1 MKYFILLI
9 VSIFSIIT
17 SGQEIC
23 TNGIDDDGDG
33 KIDLNDSDCQ
43 CNEVVNSIIPNPSFE
58 ELDFCPYD
66 YSQLTAA
73 KNWEQATEATTD
85 YMNTCGW
92 LMSSSFQSSGLIPP
106 PDGNGFVGTWYM
118 GNYKEY
124 LGTNLLSPM
133 VANTDYQLN
142 LNAAGITLTGDRILI
157 NGGVYKFS
165 PTDVVVYGNTNS
177 VSFPIS
183 TNRGCPL
190 SVPGWKIIGSASYS
204 PKNKW
209 EELSIKLSPTENISA
224 IMIGAPCE
232 LPSDYISTG
241 PQMDNGAPML
251 FFDNLILNKTSEFG
265 ITIENSGSYCEQ
277 DLVLKADVTVS
288 VTNPQ
293 YQWYKNGVAI
303 TGATQPTYT
312 VPTSTTVGDQYKVKI
327 FNNIAG
333 CYVSSNFTISNLLDA
348 PEVTVENIKCGVL
361 GSITVDTPADSYSFD
376 GGKTWQASNTKTNLS
391 AGSYSIMIKKN
402 SCISSTKTVSV
413 VVEATTPN
421 APNVRVIQPTC
432 TESKGSIV
440 VNTTAAAYSYDNGT
454 TWTTQAIASNK
465 TAGTYIVKIKNAG
478 GCVSP
483 GTSVVINAAPTI
495 PAAPTFTQTNPNC
508 SNQSTG
514 SITITSTAAQYSFD
528 NGATWSSSATK
539 SSLVPGTYS
548 IKVKNT
554 NGCESVATSV
564 TINTAP
570 PDPLAPAFTKTDPTC
585 TILTGSITIT
595 SVASQYSFDN
605 GMTWQTANTKS
616 GLASGN
622 YQIKVKNANGCESP
636 ATSVTIAASVNI
648 SNAPSFTKIDPT
660 CTISTGSVTITSTA
674 SQYSFDNGATWQTSN
689 TKSSLASGVYQI
701 KIKNTSGCE
710 SPSATVT
717 IPVAP
722 TIPAAPTFTQT
733 NPDCT
738 NPATG
743 SITITS
749 TAAQY
754 SFDNG
759 ATWSSSATKSGLA
772 PGTHFIKVKNSAGC
786 ESAATQVTIGNAIAV
801 PTTPTYTKVDPHCNV
816 SKGSITITSTAI
828 AYSFDNGTTWTTN
841 PTITDLDEGDY
852 IIKTKNEYGCESPA
866 VTVTIKTI
874 YFDLNVEQSC
884 FQNPVIEPVGG
895 KAPYQYSIDGVNYQS
910 SPVFLNLTNGGYYTI
925 YVKDA
930 NDCVVETQQYYFNSY
945 KVASAFSPNNDGIND
960 TWSLPILQTCPTA
973 QLYIYDRYGR
983 KLYQMS
989 SANYDWD
996 GTVKGKPVP
1005 SDTYWFAIDF
1015 NDGKTPVY
1023 KSHITIKRSVK

>member
-23 TNGIDDDGDG
+23 TNGIDYDGDG

-376 GGKTWQASNTKTNLS
+376 GGKTWQTSNTKTNLS

-508 SNQSTG
+508 SNQS
-514 SITITSTAAQYSFD
+514 
-528 NGATWSSSATK
+528 
-539 SSLVPGTYS
+539 
-548 IKVKNT
+548 
-554 NGCESVATSV
+554 
-564 TINTAP
+564 
-570 PDPLAPAFTKTDPTC
+570 
-585 TILTGSITIT
+585 
-595 SVASQYSFDN
+595 
-605 GMTWQTANTKS
+605 
-616 GLASGN
+616 
-622 YQIKVKNANGCESP
+622 
-636 ATSVTIAASVNI
+636 
-648 SNAPSFTKIDPT
+648 
-660 CTISTGSVTITSTA
+660 
-674 SQYSFDNGATWQTSN
+674 
-689 TKSSLASGVYQI
+689 
-701 KIKNTSGCE
+701 
-710 SPSATVT
+710 
-717 IPVAP
+717 
-722 TIPAAPTFTQT
+722 
-733 NPDCT
+733 
-738 NPATG
+738 TG

>member
-23 TNGIDDDGDG
+23 TNGIDYDGDG

-73 KNWEQATEATTD
+73 RNWEQATEATTD

-376 GGKTWQASNTKTNLS
+376 GGKTWQTSNTKTNLS

-508 SNQSTG
+508 SNQS
-514 SITITSTAAQYSFD
+514 
-528 NGATWSSSATK
+528 
-539 SSLVPGTYS
+539 
-548 IKVKNT
+548 
-554 NGCESVATSV
+554 
-564 TINTAP
+564 
-570 PDPLAPAFTKTDPTC
+570 
-585 TILTGSITIT
+585 
-595 SVASQYSFDN
+595 
-605 GMTWQTANTKS
+605 
-616 GLASGN
+616 
-622 YQIKVKNANGCESP
+622 
-636 ATSVTIAASVNI
+636 
-648 SNAPSFTKIDPT
+648 
-660 CTISTGSVTITSTA
+660 
-674 SQYSFDNGATWQTSN
+674 
-689 TKSSLASGVYQI
+689 
-701 KIKNTSGCE
+701 
-710 SPSATVT
+710 
-717 IPVAP
+717 
-722 TIPAAPTFTQT
+722 
-733 NPDCT
+733 
-738 NPATG
+738 TG